1 MPVPPPLNATDHRR
15 QEPATTVKVPIA
27 SLRPADSPRLAGEDT
42 AHINS
47 LAASTAAFPPI
58 TVHRASNRVI
68 DGMHRLRAAMLRG
81 EAEIEVCFYDGAED
95 DAFVLAV
102 ATNVRYGLP
111 LSHDD
116 RLAAVTRIIATHP
129 EWSDRR
135 IASVSGLSRRT
146 VAQSRGAA
154 DHAATAA
161 RVGKDGRSRPVDNVA
176 VRARVAELIRERP
189 DASLREIAR
198 NAGVSPSTVM
208 RVRQR
213 LSDEDSDRGE
223 EADAG
228 GGPTFGDFTDRP
240 VTLHE
245 HEQDV
250 TVALRLLATDPSLR
264 FNAAGR
270 ALLRQLNVHLR
281 SRGQWQRLHDLIP
294 AHCAGIVAPLA
305 RDIATT
311 WYEFAERLE
320 AQGRSA
326 DPRT

>member
-1 MPVPPPLNATDHRR
+1 MPVQPPSTATDQSR
-15 QEPATTVKVPIA
+15 QEPAATARVPIA

-42 AHINS
+42 AHVNS
-47 LAASTAAFPPI
+47 LAASPAAFPPI

-81 EAEIEVCFYDGAED
+81 ETEIEVCFYDGAVD

-116 RLAAVTRIIATHP
+116 RVAAVTRIIATHP
-129 EWSDRR
+129 QWSDRR

-146 VAQSRGAA
+146 VAQLRGTA
-154 DHAATAA
+154 DHAATAT
-161 RVGKDGRSRPVDNVA
+161 RVGRDGRSRPVDNVA
-176 VRARVAELIRERP
+176 VRARVAELVRERP

-213 LSDEDSDRGE
+213 LSDENAEDA
-223 EADAG
+223 EAGA
-228 GGPTFGDFTDRP
+228 GPTFEDLPDRP
-240 VTLHE
+240 VTPPE
-245 HEQDV
+245 HEADV

-305 RDIATT
+305 RDIAST